1 MKKVIILIFATFLT
15 MQLDAQIVKLS
26 ADTKNSSDAK
36 KMTNPLLVEWKTPY
50 QTPPFNQIKTGHY
63 LPAFKT
69 CINMAKKDI
78 EAIDNNA
85 EAPTFKNTIVALDRA
100 GEKLTRV
107 SGIFFNILECDAT
120 PDMQKIAMEVQPM
133 LTEYSNSIYLD
144 EELFKRVKTVYEKE
158 YSQLND
164 IDKMLLRKTYEAF
177 LDNGANL
184 AKEQKEEFRN
194 LSVELANLTLQ
205 FGQNALAATNAW
217 QMHIKDAKDLKGI
230 PASDLEIAQQKAQA
244 KGLEGYVFDLSYPS
258 KRAILTYADNREL
271 RQEMYMHSCDIAY
284 GGEFDNSKVIMQIL
298 NCRQRIAQ
306 LLGYKNYAEYV
317 LHNRMAKDCEQ
328 VYNLLNELA
337 RYSIPAAQKEMKS
350 LTDYAHKN
358 GLKGDLQ
365 RWDYSYYSEKQK
377 NELFKLSD
385 EELKPYFK
393 LENVIDGVFSLAKN
407 LYDLRFVANKNID
420 VYHNDVT
427 VYEVYKGN
435 EFLAVLYLDFHPRDT
450 KRSGAWM
457 TSFREQYINEKGE
470 DVRPLVSL
478 VMNFTPSTQNQPSL
492 LTFDEV
498 TTFLHEF
505 GHALNGMMSKV
516 PYQSLSGTNSQHD
529 FVELPSQLNENWAT
543 EYEFLKT
550 FAHHY
555 KTGELIPKKYVEQL
569 TNMRKYMAG
578 YASSRQLSF
587 GYLDMMW
594 HTSDINDIQD
604 IRESEQKVF
613 SKFETMPVVKEACM
627 STSFSHIFAGG
638 YAAGYYGYKWAEML
652 EADAFSLFKEQGVMS
667 KEVANKYVKTILSQG
682 GSKPAME
689 MFKDFRGREPRID
702 ALLERDGLK

>member
-1 MKKVIILIFATFLT
+1 
-15 MQLDAQIVKLS
+15 MQLDAQIITL
-26 ADTKNSSDAK
+26 ASDSK
-36 KMTNPLLVEWKTPY
+36 KTVNPLLTEWKTPY
-50 QTPPFNQIKTGHY
+50 QTPPFKQIRIEHY
-63 LPAFKT
+63 LPAFTT
-69 CINMAKKDI
+69 CIDLAKKDI
-78 EAIDNNA
+78 EAIDKNP
-85 EAPTFKNTIVALDRA
+85 EAPTFQNTIVALDRA
-100 GEKLTRV
+100 GQKLTRI
-107 SGIFFNILECDAT
+107 SGIFFNLLECDAT
-120 PDMQKIAMEVQPM
+120 PEMQKIATAVQPL

-144 EELFKRVKTVYEKE
+144 EVLFKRVKTVYENE
-158 YSQLND
+158 YNQLNGVD
-164 IDKMLLRKTYEAF
+164 QMLLKKTYEAF

-184 AKEQKEEFRN
+184 PTDKKEKFKK
-194 LSVELANLTLQ
+194 LSVELAGLTLQ

-217 QMHIKDAKDLKGI
+217 QKVINDKKLLKGI
-230 PASDLEIAQQKAQA
+230 PEGDLEIAKQKAEA
-244 KGLEGYVFDLSYPS
+244 KGLEGYLFDLSYPS
-258 KRAILTYADNREL
+258 RRAILTYADDASL
-271 RQEMYMHSCDIAY
+271 RKEVYMNSCNIAY
-284 GGEFDNSKVIMQIL
+284 NGEFDNSNVIKNIL
-298 NCRQRIAQ
+298 NCRQQIAQ

-317 LHNRMAKDCEQ
+317 LHNRMAKTCDK
-328 VYNLLNELA
+328 VYELLDELA
-337 RYSIPAAQKEMKS
+337 EYSIPAAKNEMKS
-350 LTDYAHKN
+350 LTDYAHQH
-358 GLKGDLQ
+358 GHKGDLQ

-377 NELFKLSD
+377 NDLFKLSD
-385 EELKPYFK
+385 EDLKPYFK

-407 LYDLRFVANKNID
+407 LYGLRFETNKSID
-420 VYHNDVT
+420 VYHKDVT

-457 TSFREQYINEKGE
+457 TSFREQYVDEKGK

-478 VMNFTPSTQNQPSL
+478 VMNFTPSTPTQPSL

-543 EYEFLKT
+543 EYDFLKT
-550 FAHHY
+550 FARHY
-555 KTGELIPKKYVEQL
+555 KTGELIPRKYVDQL

-594 HTSDINDIQD
+594 HTIDINEIDD
-604 IRESEQKVF
+604 IREAEQEVF
-613 SKFETMPVVKEACM
+613 SRFETMPVVKEACM

-652 EADAFSLFKEQGVMS
+652 EADAFSLFKEKGVMN
-667 KEVANKYVKTILSQG
+667 KDIANKYVNTILSQG
-682 GSKPAME
+682 GSKSAME

>member
-1 MKKVIILIFATFLT
+1 MKKITLLIFATIFS
-15 MQLDAQIVKLS
+15 MQLDAQTITL
-26 ADTKNSSDAK
+26 ASDSK
-36 KMTNPLLVEWKTPY
+36 KSVNPLLSEWKTPY
-50 QTPPFNQIKTGHY
+50 QTPPFNQIKTEHY
-63 LPAFKT
+63 LPAFT
-69 CINMAKKDI
+69 ACINLAKKDI
-78 EAIDNNA
+78 ETIDKNP
-85 EAPTFKNTIVALDRA
+85 EAPTFQNTIVALDRA
-100 GEKLTRV
+100 GQKLTRI

-120 PDMQKIAMEVQPM
+120 PDMQKIAADIQPL

-144 EELFKRVKTVYEKE
+144 EILFNKVKTVYEKE
-158 YSQLND
+158 YSELKD
-164 IDKMLLRKTYEAF
+164 VDKMLLKNTYDAF

-184 AKEQKEEFRN
+184 PKDKKEEFKR
-194 LSVELANLTLQ
+194 LSIELSGLTLQ

-217 QMHIKDAKDLKGI
+217 QKVITDKAELTGI
-230 PASDLEIAQQKAQA
+230 PNGDLEIAKQKAEA
-244 KGLEGYVFDLSYPS
+244 KGLKGYLFDLSYPS
-258 KRAILTYADNREL
+258 RRAILTYADNQKL
-271 RQEMYMHSCDIAY
+271 RKEMYMHSCDIAY
-284 GGEFDNSKVIMQIL
+284 GGEFDNSVIIQKIL
-298 NCRQRIAQ
+298 SCRQQIAQ

-328 VYNLLNELA
+328 VYKLLDELSK
-337 RYSIPAAQKEMKS
+337 YSIPAAQKEMKA
-350 LTDYAHKN
+350 LTEYAHKN

-407 LYDLRFVANKNID
+407 LYGLRFVANKNID
-420 VYHNDVT
+420 VYHKDVT
-427 VYEVYKGN
+427 VYEVYKGD

-457 TSFREQYINEKGE
+457 TSFREQYVNEKGE
-470 DVRPLVSL
+470 DIRPLVSL
-478 VMNFTPSTQNQPSL
+478 VMNFTPSTPTQPSL

-505 GHALNGMMSKV
+505 GHALNGMMSHV

-543 EYEFLKT
+543 EYDFLKT
-550 FAHHY
+550 FARHY
-555 KTGELIPKKYVEQL
+555 KTGELIPRKYVDQL

-594 HTSDINDIQD
+594 HTCDINEINDI
-604 IRESEQKVF
+604 RAEEQKVF

-652 EADAFSLFKEQGVMS
+652 EADAFSLFKEKGVMS
-667 KEVANKYVKTILSQG
+667 KEVANKYVNTILSQG